1 MAQKTE
7 YQRNIA
13 IAGVKIGNKTK
24 KGSPFTPNGKV
35 IQYPYLMVYSMDLF
49 DFP

>member
-24 KGSPFTPNGKV
+24 KEVHLHPTEK
-35 IQYPYLMVYSMDLF
+35 
-49 DFP
+49 